1 MRDIPAAR
9 RGARYRCAI
18 AFVRSAADADPITAQ
33 GAWEGSIA
41 QAPRGTGGFGYDP
54 IFVPAGDA
62 RTAAELAPSEKN
74 AVSHRALAL
83 RALVARLRAA

>member
-1 MRDIPAAR
+1 
-9 RGARYRCAI
+9 
-18 AFVRSAADADPITAQ
+18 VRNAADTDPITAQ

-41 QAPRGTGGFGYDP
+41 QVPRGAGGFGYDP
-54 IFVPAGDA
+54 IFVPAGDE

-83 RALVARLRAA
+83 RALLAQLRCA

>member
-1 MRDIPAAR
+1 VPAAR

-18 AFVRSAADADPITAQ
+18 AFVRSAADQDPIIAQ

-41 QAPRGTGGFGYDP
+41 QVPRGAGGFGYDP
-54 IFVPAGDA
+54 IFVPAGEE

-74 AVSHRALAL
+74 AVSHRA
-83 RALVARLRAA
+83 RALHALIAQLRAA